1 MVSIIKVNE
10 IQNQSGTSAMTI
22 DSSGRV
28 TRSVLPAWRV
38 GLANNQSE
46 TTSGDHVVEFDTDN
60 AENCFLQGGCTHS
73 SGVITVPIAGL
84 YFLSSTIRFN
94 NVTSTNFVIVKLQKN
109 GVTTG
114 LSDAYALSDDHGSS
128 YESVMTTDLFQCEAG
143 DELRVQVN
151 VQSDTS
157 WHLSADNCH
166 FNGFMVG

>member
-1 MVSIIKVNE
+1 MTSILKVNE

-22 DSSGRV
+22 DSSGRM

-38 GLANNQSE
+38 GLANDQNE
-46 TTSGDHVVEFDTDN
+46 TSAGDHVVEFDTDN
-60 AENCFLQGGCTHS
+60 VENCFLQGGCTHS

-84 YFLSSTIRFN
+84 YFLSSSIRFDS
-94 NVTSTNFVIVKLQKN
+94 VSSTNYVIVRLQKN

-114 LSDAYALSDDHGSS
+114 LSDAYALVDDHGSS
-128 YESVMTTDLFQCEAG
+128 YHSVTVTDVFQCQAG

-157 WHLSADNCH
+157 WHLSGDNCH
-166 FNGFMVG
+166 YNGFMVG